1 MSSLNLSFKAT
12 VSTAYNDTSLKVYIR
27 SYIPHLASSGFDRRI
42 RGKTGESSLTHFY
55 CVHIRTKLELL
66 DKYLENHGT
75 NERSLRQLI
84 VIIQATKV
92 YV

>member
-1 MSSLNLSFKAT
+1 MN
-12 VSTAYNDTSLKVYIR
+12 TSLKVYIR
-27 SYIPHLASSGFDRRI
+27 SYIPHLASLGFDRRI

-75 NERSLRQLI
+75 NEISLRQLI

-92 YV
+92 TFKILKY